1 MNVEHIINSNSRKI
15 LYLYFEDLY
24 TSYSIRSWQLVF
36 NNGDCDLLMKKDLH
50 TFFKFNYE
58 GINYLGE
65 FIFDE
70 IPEDTKSCCFATKG
84 SSRNRVLFTKRSM
97 EMFAT
102 HIDKFSGHRTPYTV
116 ST

>member
-15 LYLYFEDLY
+15 LYLYNEDFFNPY
-24 TSYSIRSWQLVF
+24 KVKAWQLIF
-36 NNGDCDLLMKKDLH
+36 NMEDCDLLMKKDAT

-70 IPEDTKSCCFATKG
+70 IPQESGSCCFTKKAV
-84 SSRNRVLFTKRSM
+84 SRHRLLFTKRPL
-97 EMFAT
+97 ELFAT
-102 HIDKFSGHRTPYTV
+102 HIDKLSGYRTQYMV
-116 ST
+116 NN